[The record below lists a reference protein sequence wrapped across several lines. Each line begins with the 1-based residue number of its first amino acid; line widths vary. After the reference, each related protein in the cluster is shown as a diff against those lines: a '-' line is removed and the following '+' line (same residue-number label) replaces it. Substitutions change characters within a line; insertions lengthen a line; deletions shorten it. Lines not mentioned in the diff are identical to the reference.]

1 VLNFLKREKIVLTMI
16 QSRFIIFILGI
27 FLSILAVAMAIP
39 ALMDLLYSDPDWV
52 YFGEA
57 ATITGFVGILLVL
70 SFWPQEEPVFEVRE
84 AFILTASSWILI
96 SGFASLPFILSSAAP
111 TFTDAFFE
119 SISGL
124 TTTGAT
130 VFSNLDYAP
139 PGILLWRALLQW
151 LGGVGIVVMAMT
163 ILPALKIGGMQLFRS
178 EFSDRSEKYYPR
190 VAKIGSAILSTYLL
204 LSTLCGLA
212 YWLAGMTPFQAI
224 CMMMSTVST
233 AGFATSDVSLGYFD
247 NYWIELISAI
257 FMIMGSI
264 TLLLFTRFLHGG
276 FLSLWY
282 DSQARAYLSLIG
294 IASGFMGLWLWG
306 TSQYDFFDSLRYGAF
321 AVISISSTT
330 GFTTADFN
338 TWGSFALIFLFL
350 LMFVGGCT
358 GSTAGGI
365 KIFRF
370 QILFKAAKGQIFQLR
385 RPHGVLVHLY
395 NNQKLRESDFMSV
408 LAFFALYIFC
418 YAALALSLAL
428 CGLDT
433 LSSLSGSATILG
445 NVGPGLGTQ
454 IGPSGD
460 YGGLPD
466 IVKWIVMFGMLL
478 GRLELLTLLILF
490 TPGFWRT

>member
-1 VLNFLKREKIVLTMI
+1 MI
-16 QSRFIIFILGI
+16 QSQFIIFILGI

-57 ATITGFVGILLVL
+57 AAITGFTGILLVL
-70 SFWPQEEPVFEVRE
+70 SFWPEEEPVFEVRE
-84 AFILTASSWILI
+84 AFILTVSSWVFI
-96 SGFASLPFILSSAAP
+96 SVFASLPFIFSSAAP

-130 VFSNLDYAP
+130 VFNNLDYAP

-190 VAKIGSAILSTYLL
+190 VSQIASAILSTYLL
-204 LSTLCGLA
+204 LSVTCGIA
-212 YWLAGMTPFQAI
+212 YWLAGMTPFEAI

-233 AGFATSDVSLGYFD
+233 AGFSTSDLSLGSFD
-247 NYWIELISAI
+247 SYWIELIAI
-257 FMIMGSI
+257 FFMIMGSI
-264 TLLLFTRFLHGG
+264 TLLLFTRFLHGD
-276 FLSLWY
+276 FMPLWR
-282 DSQARAYLSLIG
+282 DSQVRVYLLLIT
-294 IASGFMGLWLWG
+294 IASGFMVLWLWG
-306 TSQYDFFDSLRYGAF
+306 TARYDLFNSLRYGIF
-321 AVISISSTT
+321 TIVSIASTT
-330 GFTTADFN
+330 GFTTTDFD
-338 TWGSFALIFLFL
+338 TWGSFALIFIFL

-365 KIFRF
+365 KIFRY

-385 RPHGVLVHLY
+385 RPHSVFVPLY
-395 NNQKLRESDFMSV
+395 NNQKLRETDFMSV
-408 LAFFALYIFC
+408 LAFFALYVFC
-418 YAALALSLAL
+418 YAVLALSLSL
-428 CGLDT
+428 CGLNVVE
-433 LSSLSGSATILG
+433 SLSGSATILG

-454 IGPSGD
+454 IGPAGN

-466 IVKWIVMFGMLL
+466 LVKWVLMFGMLL

-490 TPGFWRT
+490 TPSFWRT

>member
-1 VLNFLKREKIVLTMI
+1 MI

-27 FLSILAVAMAIP
+27 FLSILAIAMAIP

-70 SFWPQEEPVFEVRE
+70 GFWPEDEPIFEVRE
-84 AFILTASSWILI
+84 AFILTVSSWVLI
-96 SGFASLPFILSSAAP
+96 SIFASLPFILSSAAP

-190 VAKIGSAILSTYLL
+190 VSQIASAILSTYLF
-204 LSTLCGLA
+204 LSVSCGIA

-233 AGFATSDVSLGYFD
+233 AGFATSDLSLGYF
-247 NYWIELISAI
+247 NSYWVELIAVV
-257 FMIMGSI
+257 FMIMGSMN
-264 TLLLFTRFLHGG
+264 LLLFTRFLHGDFKALWRDSQVRV
-276 FLSLWY
+276 FLSL
-282 DSQARAYLSLIG
+282 LL

-306 TSQYDFFDSLRYGAF
+306 TDQYDFLNSLRYGTF
-321 AVISISSTT
+321 SVVSIASTT
-330 GFTTADFN
+330 GFKTVDFD
-338 TWGSFALIFLFL
+338 TWGSFALIFIFL

-365 KIFRF
+365 KIFRY
-370 QILFKAAKGQIFQLR
+370 QILFKAARGQIFQLR
-385 RPHGVLVHLY
+385 RPHGVFVPLY
-395 NNQKLRESDFMSV
+395 NYQRLKETDFMSV

-418 YAALALSLAL
+418 YAVLALSLSL
-428 CGLDT
+428 CGLDVI
-433 LSSLSGSATILG
+433 SSLSGSATILG
-445 NVGPGLGTQ
+445 NVGPGLGGE

-460 YGGLPD
+460 YGGLSD
-466 IVKWIVMFGMLL
+466 GVKWIMMFGMLL

-490 TPGFWRT
+490 TPNFWRT

>member
-1 VLNFLKREKIVLTMI
+1 MMQT
-16 QSRFIIFILGI
+16 RFIIFILGI

-39 ALMDLLYSDPDWV
+39 ALMDLLDNDPDWV

-57 ATITGFVGILLVL
+57 AAITGFVGVLLVL
-70 SFWPQEEPVFEVRE
+70 GFWPEDEPIFEVRE
-84 AFILTASSWILI
+84 AFVLTVSSWVLI
-96 SGFASLPFILSSAAP
+96 SLFASLPFIFSRAAP

-139 PGILLWRALLQW
+139 RGILLWRALLQW

-178 EFSDRSEKYYPR
+178 EFSDKSEKYYPR
-190 VAKIGSAILSTYLL
+190 VSQIASAIISTYLL
-204 LSTLCGLA
+204 LSAACGLA
-212 YWLAGMTPFQAI
+212 YWLAGMTPFQAV
-224 CMMMSTVST
+224 CMAMSTVST
-233 AGFATSDVSLGYFD
+233 AGFSTSDLSLGYFD
-247 NYWIELISAI
+247 SYWIELIAII

-264 TLLLFTRFLHGG
+264 TLLLFTRFLNGD
-276 FLSLWY
+276 FMALLR
-282 DSQARAYLSLIG
+282 DSQVRVFILLI
-294 IASGFMGLWLWG
+294 IITSGFMSIWLWNVE
-306 TSQYDFFDSLRYGAF
+306 QYDFLN
-321 AVISISSTT
+321 SIRHATFMVVSIISTT
-330 GFTTADFN
+330 GFTIVDYDA
-338 TWGSFALIFLFL
+338 WGSFALIFIFL

-365 KIFRF
+365 KIFRY

-385 RPHGVLVHLY
+385 RPHGVFVPLY
-395 NNQKLRESDFMSV
+395 NNQKLKEADFMSV

-418 YAALALSLAL
+418 YAALALSLSL
-428 CGLDT
+428 FGLDV

-445 NVGPGLGTQ
+445 NVGPGLGAE
-454 IGPSGD
+454 IGPSGG

-466 IVKWIVMFGMLL
+466 GVKWILMFGMLL

-490 TPGFWRT
+490 MPNFWRT